1 MRIKVGLVKF
11 FVLLCAIF
19 VSSLI
24 SCNVSAINLDSFST
38 VKFPSGREDE
48 FSENNIIFYNPEA
61 RAGCPTNG
69 DISVVGTNAS
79 EKIWSAL
86 TSVGFTEEQAAG
98 IMGNMMH
105 EGNNFNPVQHEVALM
120 NRYWNNGSFDLGGDG
135 SVSYGLGLIQWSWD
149 RRVGM
154 YNYVK
159 SQDASLIDYF
169 HQPEKYSDGYT
180 INGDKFLEMVGDEVY
195 DAFIVHEIQYLW
207 DEMNTNSVYKGILSK
222 TTVYDAAKF
231 FLEVVEAPQN
241 PSIEYHPERATD
253 AQSWYDL
260 YGDGKFSGSVS
271 GSSGSSGSNDG
282 SNVTIIGDSIMN
294 AAKSEVQKVL
304 PKAEFL
310 SVQDGKKFSGEDSS
324 NPSGLSV
331 LNDATSVRK
340 VLVFALGSNGG
351 VTEEK
356 INEVITRAKEI
367 GAKKIVF
374 VTLYSRGSKDYTA
387 SNTLFKAKAG
397 TDIILMDWEA
407 AVSSDPEKYIR
418 IDSDGVDVHPTSP
431 DGTELYA
438 KTLAST
444 LSGINTSSKCG
455 GASGD
460 VAALQEKTKAYAW
473 PQHHSAPYPDQMPD
487 YAEAVKSAWYIGG
500 CGGNDCGGFVTT
512 LVRDSGWDD
521 GYNPSK
527 CGTSCQIEYLRSSE
541 KWTDVTNELS
551 SEDDLEPGDVLIIN
565 TSEHGHTLIYV
576 GEISGFD
583 SHFASASY
591 AGEGNSCTT
600 GKYARSPMA
609 DSGSFDYYK
618 SFDGGNYHFFRK
630 TSN

>member
-1 MRIKVGLVKF
+1 MRIKVGLVKCLA
-11 FVLLCAIF
+11 LLCAFF
-19 VSSLI
+19 VSSLLT
-24 SCNVSAINLDSFST
+24 CNASAFYLDSFST

-48 FSENNIIFYNPEA
+48 FAENNIIFYNPEA
-61 RAGCPTNG
+61 KNNCPTGNITVTG
-69 DISVVGTNAS
+69 STAS
-79 EKIWSAL
+79 EKVWSAL

-120 NRYWNNGSFDLGGDG
+120 NKHWNNGAFDLGANAD
-135 SVSYGLGLIQWSWD
+135 VSYGLGLIQWSWG

-159 SQDASLIDYF
+159 SQDPSLIDYF
-169 HQPEKYSDGYT
+169 NQPEKYSDGYK
-180 INGDKFLEMVGDEVY
+180 INGDKFLELAGEEVY

-207 DEMNTNSVYKGILSK
+207 DEMNSNSVYKGIFSK
-222 TTVYDAAKF
+222 TTVYDVAKF
-231 FLEVVEAPQN
+231 FLEKVEVPQN
-241 PSIEYHPERATD
+241 PYISSHPERATD

-260 YGDGKFSGSVS
+260 YGNGKFSGSVS
-271 GSSGSSGSNDG
+271 SSSGSGSSDG

-294 AAKSEVQKVL
+294 ASKSEVQKVL

-310 SVQDGKKFSGEDSS
+310 SVQDGKKFSGTDSS

-340 VLVFALGSNGG
+340 ILVFALGSNGG
-351 VTEEK
+351 VSEEK

-367 GAKKIVF
+367 GAQKIIF
-374 VTLYSRGSKDYTA
+374 VTLFSKGAKDYTA

-397 TDIILMDWEA
+397 SDVVLMDWES
-407 AVSSDPEKYIR
+407 AVSGDPEKYIR
-418 IDSDGVDVHPTSP
+418 TDADGVDVHPKSP

-438 KTLAST
+438 KLLAT
-444 LSGINTSSKCG
+444 AVSGATSSAKCG
-455 GASGD
+455 GPSGS
-460 VAALQEKTKAYAW
+460 VAALQEKTLAYAW

-487 YAEAVKSAWYIGG
+487 YAEAVKTAWYIGG

-521 GYNPSK
+521 GYNPEK
-527 CGTSCQIEYLRSSE
+527 GGTSRQIEYLRSSE
-541 KWTDVTNELS
+541 KWTDVTSQLS

-565 TSEHGHTLIYV
+565 TADHGHTLIYV
-576 GEISGFD
+576 GEITGFD

-591 AGEGNSCTT
+591 AGKNASCQT

-609 DSGSFDYYK
+609 DSGSFSYYK
-618 SFDGGNYHFFRK
+618 SYDGGNYHFFRK
-630 TSN
+630 TN

>member
-1 MRIKVGLVKF
+1 MRIKVGLVKYL
-11 FVLLCAIF
+11 VLLCAIF

-24 SCNVSAINLDSFST
+24 SCNALAINLDSFST

-61 RAGCPTNG
+61 RAGCPTGNITVTG
-69 DISVVGTNAS
+69 STAS
-79 EKIWSAL
+79 EKVWSAL

-120 NRYWNNGSFDLGGDG
+120 NKHWNNGAFDLGANAD
-135 SVSYGLGLIQWSWD
+135 VSYGLGLIQWSWG

-154 YNYVK
+154 YNYIK
-159 SQDASLIDYF
+159 AQDSSLLDYF
-169 HQPEKYSDGYT
+169 NQPETYSNGYS
-180 INGDKFLEMVGDEVY
+180 INGDKFLELAGEEVY

-207 DEMNTNSVYKGILSK
+207 DEMNSNSVYKGILSK

-231 FLEVVEAPQN
+231 FLEKVEVPKN
-241 PSIEYHPERATD
+241 PYIESHPERATD

-260 YGDGKFSGSVS
+260 YANGKFSGSVS
-271 GSSGSSGSNDG
+271 SSSGSSGSNDG

-351 VTEEK
+351 VSEEK
-356 INEVITRAKEI
+356 INDVITRAKEI

-407 AVSSDPEKYIR
+407 AVSGDPEKYIR
-418 IDSDGVDVHPTSP
+418 VDSDGVDVHPTSP

-438 KTLAST
+438 STLVKT
-444 LSGINTSSKCG
+444 LSGVDTSSKCG
-455 GASGD
+455 PTGD

-618 SFDGGNYHFFRK
+618 SYDGGNYHFFRK
-630 TSN
+630 TNN